1 MMELIAKGNNIPK
14 MITICLGLGEE
25 YQTGAKVRTACGRAF
40 ARLVFGSFP
49 GRESNGENRLLE
61 AADRTDKSGAYR
73 SARVGPAGPGG
84 SFGRE
89 GIRSIVCGG
98 RVSES
103 VKDPI

>member
-1 MMELIAKGNNIPK
+1 

-40 ARLVFGSFP
+40 ARL
-49 GRESNGENRLLE
+49 LE
-61 AADRTDKSGAYR
+61 AADRTDKSEAYR